1 MTSLTAFAKERNVD
15 PKAISIYMKRHKID
29 YDKSKGLT
37 DEQIAMLDKVYP
49 VPKPVVVV
57 NGLDIEEER
66 KLREELEQ
74 TQKKLAI
81 ALDSLNKA
89 KDSILELTEKAKKI
103 EFLESKADEQ
113 QQELERLKSR
123 NLLERIFNK

>member
-15 PKAISIYMKRHKID
+15 PKAISIYMKSHKID

-89 KDSILELTEKAKKI
+89 KDSILELTEKANKI

>member
-89 KDSILELTEKAKKI
+89 KDSILELTEKANKI

-123 NLLERIFNK
+123 TLLERIFNK

>member
-1 MTSLTAFAKERNVD
+1 MTSLTAFARERNVD

-89 KDSILELTEKAKKI
+89 KDSILELTEKANKI

>member
-49 VPKPVVVV
+49 LPKPVVVV

-89 KDSILELTEKAKKI
+89 KDSILELTEKANKI

>member
-89 KDSILELTEKAKKI
+89 KDSILELTEKANKI

>member
-15 PKAISIYMKRHKID
+15 TKAISIYMKRHKID

-89 KDSILELTEKAKKI
+89 KDSILELTEKANKI